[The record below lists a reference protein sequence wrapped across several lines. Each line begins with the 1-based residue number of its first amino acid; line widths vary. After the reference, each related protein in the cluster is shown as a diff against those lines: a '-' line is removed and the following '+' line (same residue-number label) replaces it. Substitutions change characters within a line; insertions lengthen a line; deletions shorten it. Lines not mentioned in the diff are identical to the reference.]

1 MSVGYSGAVLPLYQ
15 KLIKAVHLNEIN
27 YCKLSIM
34 YIHHLFFANDKLKKI
49 IASGRIIFCSIWKYK
64 KLDFLT
70 LTRNTLYKVYSLIEQ
85 QEGKHVGTNVMT
97 YLNCFRLIRDLDG
110 SSQNS

>member
-1 MSVGYSGAVLPLYQ
+1 MYQ

-49 IASGRIIFCSIWKYK
+49 LASGKFIFCSI
-64 KLDFLT
+64 
-70 LTRNTLYKVYSLIEQ
+70 
-85 QEGKHVGTNVMT
+85 
-97 YLNCFRLIRDLDG
+97 
-110 SSQNS
+110 